1 MAEIQM
7 LEVRRGDN
15 RAMLAF
21 RSLTFADFLHEGA
34 RTPDTCLRVYARE
47 RADTVTFSFLDAAR
61 RLLSRLTCPESTLR
75 TELALHPVADP
86 TTLSLWFV
94 YHARHAFPEPI
105 KHGDALGQVLGTLR
119 AARDLAQ
126 EGDVVVE
133 VASADHVAVAA
144 LIDQVW
150 AELAATPVFE
160 SPIEASVV
168 APSATPVRTSP
179 AEAAR
184 RRREAF
190 LACGWPTSI
199 QVGTMLGANNPAQ
212 RAADLRA
219 AGRLLGAWW
228 AAERTYVHPDCQFG
242 PGGEPLPVMR
252 ELLQILPAA
261 GDDGGWRRVFWLYGT
276 REVLG
281 ERIPAELLRDDPAR
295 VLALA
300 HEEFAT
306 GAA

>member
-7 LEVRRGDN
+7 LEVRHGHN
-15 RAMLAF
+15 LAMLGLG
-21 RSLTFADFLHEGA
+21 SLTFAEFLNEGA
-34 RTPDTCLRVYARE
+34 RTPGTCLRLYARE

-75 TELALHPVADP
+75 TELALHPAADP

-94 YHARHAFPEPI
+94 YHARHAFHEPI
-105 KHGDALGQVLGTLR
+105 KHGDALGQALATLR
-119 AARDLAQ
+119 AARDMAQ
-126 EGDVVVE
+126 QGDVVVQ
-133 VASADHVAVAA
+133 VASAEHHAVAA

-150 AELAATPVFE
+150 AELAAIPIVE
-160 SPIEASVV
+160 SRIVR
-168 APSATPVRTSP
+168 APSAIPVRTEP

-184 RRREAF
+184 QRREAF

-199 QVGTMLGANNPAQ
+199 QVGAMLGANNPAQ
-212 RAADLRA
+212 RAADLRT

-252 ELLQILPAA
+252 ELLQILPSA
-261 GDDGGWRRVFWLYGT
+261 GDGGGWRRVFWLYGT
-276 REVLG
+276 REAFG
-281 ERIPAELLRDDPAR
+281 ERSAAELLRDDPR
-295 VLALA
+295 PVLALA
-300 HEEFAT
+300 YDEFVT
-306 GAA
+306 GAV